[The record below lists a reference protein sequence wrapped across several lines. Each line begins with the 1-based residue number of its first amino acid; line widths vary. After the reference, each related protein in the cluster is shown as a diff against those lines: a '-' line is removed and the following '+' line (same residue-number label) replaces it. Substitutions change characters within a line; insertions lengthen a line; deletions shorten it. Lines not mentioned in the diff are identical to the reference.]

1 MCSESALFAP
11 TYDLTQ
17 TSRLHLEHA
26 ATAPHR
32 FSDLL
37 MKAGS
42 LDLQDAQKVH
52 AISKRLLELRLPRSS
67 AANFGF
73 NAGENVFREFHLLP
87 GGRFLLARSSES
99 VHFWDLGTNATDMV
113 EPFPICHRRIKDL
126 LGAKETPRTLEP
138 DGPSMAVFPCV
149 TKPNAMRFTYS
160 LQDAV
165 KAGYQSVYL
174 FEATFTH
181 SPLAV
186 DVRLMKTYADR
197 DGTFPLVHAVTDEWI
212 VMSFLDDIRILN
224 YMDNT
229 MAFWTAQNADDVE
242 RVIAD
247 PETDSV
253 VVVTTKGEVR
263 VYEIEAFYEN
273 LTHEDLVCCS
283 ADDLPYTSLESES
296 PRAVA
301 LLEPWYYIGAYPQSI
316 VLDTLV
322 GDEIRRYAGAHTSN
336 GRWLALEL
344 RRHSTVQV
352 SAQSLGAVADAAI
365 TGDARATFPFC
376 KVDEECGIVPY
387 ARHSGI
393 ECLAYRGVPSSL
405 AGQAV
410 TASHST
416 GTLSPSAGTSNPGT
430 GGPASVVATQ
440 LFSSLSLSGMLKNVA
455 LDAASGRLCF
465 IDDDDERNIWIIDFL
480 LPQREG

>member
-1 MCSESALFAP
+1 M
-11 TYDLTQ
+11 
-17 TSRLHLEHA
+17 
-26 ATAPHR
+26 
-32 FSDLL
+32 
-37 MKAGS
+37 
-42 LDLQDAQKVH
+42 
-52 AISKRLLELRLPRSS
+52 AI
-67 AANFGF
+67 
-73 NAGENVFREFHLLP
+73 
-87 GGRFLLARSSES
+87 
-99 VHFWDLGTNATDMV
+99 
-113 EPFPICHRRIKDL
+113 
-126 LGAKETPRTLEP
+126 
-138 DGPSMAVFPCV
+138 FPCV
-149 TKPNAMRFTYS
+149 TTPNAMRFTYS

-174 FEATFTH
+174 FEATFTY
-181 SPLAV
+181 SPFAV
-186 DVRLMKTYADR
+186 DVRLVKTYADR

-224 YMDNT
+224 YIDNT

-263 VYEIEAFYEN
+263 LYEIEAFYEN

-283 ADDLPYTSLESES
+283 ADDLPYTTLESES

-344 RRHSTVQV
+344 RRHSTVQAP
-352 SAQSLGAVADAAI
+352 AQSLVAVADAAI
-365 TGDARATFPFC
+365 TGDARATIRFC
-376 KVDEECGIVPY
+376 KVDDECGIVPY
-387 ARHSGI
+387 ARHLGI

-405 AGQAV
+405 AGQAA
-410 TASHST
+410 TTNHST
-416 GTLSPSAGTSNPGT
+416 GTPSTSSTGTTSAGT
-430 GGPASVVATQ
+430 GGSASVVATQ